1 MASAYDTQVFAV
13 QFGEPRVV
21 RHRCDDH
28 CQVPV
33 RIQIGDQRRSRH
45 ERQSGRT
52 VVPPSP
58 ALQVTEVQQVK
69 LSVVLRVIN
78 GVHILETT
86 ATISMV
92 AVTCT
97 V

>member
-1 MASAYDTQVFAV
+1 M
-13 QFGEPRVV
+13 
-21 RHRCDDH
+21 
-28 CQVPV
+28 
-33 RIQIGDQRRSRH
+33 RRSLPSPY
-45 ERQSGRT
+45 EDLKPELNNTADTKANLGGRAA
-52 VVPPSP
+52 SP

-86 ATISMV
+86 ATISLI

>member
-1 MASAYDTQVFAV
+1 M
-13 QFGEPRVV
+13 
-21 RHRCDDH
+21 
-28 CQVPV
+28 
-33 RIQIGDQRRSRH
+33 
-45 ERQSGRT
+45 RQSLPSPCEDSKSELNNRADLRANLGGRSS
-52 VVPPSP
+52 SP

-86 ATISMV
+86 APISLI
-92 AVTCT
+92 AVTCA

>member
-1 MASAYDTQVFAV
+1 MPQSLPSPCEDLKSELSDTADRKADL
-13 QFGEPRVV
+13 G
-21 RHRCDDH
+21 
-28 CQVPV
+28 
-33 RIQIGDQRRSRH
+33 GRS
-45 ERQSGRT
+45 S
-52 VVPPSP
+52 SP

-86 ATISMV
+86 ATVSLI

>member
-1 MASAYDTQVFAV
+1 MRQSLPGPCEDLKSELNNT
-13 QFGEPRVV
+13 
-21 RHRCDDH
+21 
-28 CQVPV
+28 
-33 RIQIGDQRRSRH
+33 GDMRADLGRRS
-45 ERQSGRT
+45 S
-52 VVPPSP
+52 SP

-86 ATISMV
+86 ATISLIV
-92 AVTCT
+92 VTCT